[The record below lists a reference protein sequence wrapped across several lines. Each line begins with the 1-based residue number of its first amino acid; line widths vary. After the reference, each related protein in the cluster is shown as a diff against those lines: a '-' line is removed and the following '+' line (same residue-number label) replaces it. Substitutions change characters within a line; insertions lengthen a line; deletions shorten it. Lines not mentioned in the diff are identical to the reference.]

1 MVNTYGIIIVSST
14 VLNTLHEIFK
24 PPTAL
29 WDRII
34 SRIHSKDSRTF
45 WTQNLFALWKKKKSL
60 RIPKSF
66 YLCGL
71 YLSVLTI
78 FKIKS
83 KALKHIFK
91 YVSVCVHMYIY
102 VYGIYMCVYICIQIC
117 AAIYGHKYVSIYTY
131 ICVYIYLH
139 ICVCIYLHICVCI
152 HTCMYMYVYV
162 CVFDLK

>member
-1 MVNTYGIIIVSST
+1 MKYLNLQQPYETGSSPGYT
-14 VLNTLHEIFK
+14 VKILEHFGLRISLHCG
-24 PPTAL
+24 
-29 WDRII
+29 
-34 SRIHSKDSRTF
+34 
-45 WTQNLFALWKKKKSL
+45 KKKSL

-139 ICVCIYLHICVCI
+139 ICVCIHTCVCI
-152 HTCMYMYVYV
+152 CTYMCVY
-162 CVFDLK
+162 LI